1 MPTQPRARLRPVIAS
16 VILTLFFGAVAAA
29 AAVGW
34 WYARESPAH
43 QGPIVLISVDGIPTT
58 ALPAYGAQRT
68 DTPAIDMLASEA
80 VVFDRAYAHTLQMLP
95 AHASLL
101 TGQLPFEHGVRD
113 EAGFALKRDAQT
125 LAELLRNRGFT
136 TGAAVSSFLLR
147 PASGIS
153 QGFTFYDAE
162 LPATIPD
169 APPALERDGP
179 ETVEA
184 AERWVR
190 TQDDQRFFLFVQVN
204 EDDADVAVTR
214 LSNLL
219 KSRNLYDQATI
230 VLVGDRADAGD
241 ALTLDEAKL
250 RIPLLVKQ
258 PEREGAGRRIPAVV
272 QQIDLVP
279 TILDLVRAPV
289 PGELRGRSLRAVLGD
304 DEATIGEQPVY
315 SESLASWYR
324 FGGEPLFALTS
335 TQFHYVRGRDEAL
348 IPLLPSTPE
357 TSGGEA
363 AATGTLRRELDQLLD
378 SAPLH
383 PPAPIAASDEER
395 FALFGYLI
403 APRFV
408 TSAAEADRGFVSP
421 RRFDASEEAALAA
434 GHRAAALLI
443 GQKKYSAGIRALQ
456 AIAGQHPDL
465 AVVHYQIGVLL
476 VRTGRLDEGTQAL
489 RRARHLQPSSPD
501 LALALADALVRA
513 GQAEAAQETADEA
526 IALARQGE
534 AHGRAAAYE
543 MAARVALARNDTEG
557 ASRYAAEAAAVDP
570 ARPVAQFIAG
580 RLLYEQ
586 GEYEKA
592 AAAFQEAIKVLG
604 DDRPA
609 VADLRL
615 YLGESLAHLDR
626 YTEAET
632 EYREELRAFPL
643 NIQAYASLAMLYRAS
658 NRHDAVE
665 DVLNELVSA
674 TRTPEGYA
682 VAAKLWTILGD
693 RSRAEA
699 LRSAALARFREDPQ
713 PARLG
718 RGALR

>member
-1 MPTQPRARLRPVIAS
+1 
-16 VILTLFFGAVAAA
+16 
-29 AAVGW
+29 
-34 WYARESPAH
+34 
-43 QGPIVLISVDGIPTT
+43 
-58 ALPAYGAQRT
+58 
-68 DTPAIDMLASEA
+68 
-80 VVFDRAYAHTLQMLP
+80 
-95 AHASLL
+95 
-101 TGQLPFEHGVRD
+101 
-113 EAGFALKRDAQT
+113 LKRDAQT

-147 PASGIS
+147 PASGIA
-153 QGFTFYDAE
+153 QGFTFFDAE
-162 LPATIPD
+162 LPASVPD

-179 ETVEA
+179 DTVEA
-184 AERWVR
+184 AERWIR
-190 TQDDQRFFLFVQVN
+190 TQDDQRFFLFVQVD

-219 KSRNLYDQATI
+219 KSRNLYEPATI
-230 VLVGDRADAGD
+230 VFVGDRADSSDGT
-241 ALTLDEAKL
+241 TLDEAAL

-258 PEREGAGRRIPAVV
+258 PGREGAGRRVADLV
-272 QQIDLVP
+272 QQIDIVP

-289 PGELRGRSLRAVLGD
+289 PGTLRGRSLRQVLD
-304 DEATIGEQPVY
+304 DDGVRLAEQPVY

-324 FGGEPLFALTS
+324 FGGEPLFALTN
-335 TQFHYVRGRDEAL
+335 TEFHYVRGRDEAL
-348 IPLLPSTPE
+348 IPLGPGAPE
-357 TSGGEA
+357 TGGGEA
-363 AATGTLRRELDQLLD
+363 AATGTLRRELDQLLE
-378 SAPLH
+378 SVPLH
-383 PPAPIAASDEER
+383 APGPIAASDEDR
-395 FALFGYLI
+395 FALFGYLVT
-403 APRFV
+403 PRLVSTPAERRDTFIS
-408 TSAAEADRGFVSP
+408 TPAFSAAEG
-421 RRFDASEEAALAA
+421 AALANS
-434 GHRAAALLI
+434 HRAAALLI
-443 GQKKYSAGIRALQ
+443 GQKKHSAGIRALQ
-456 AIAGQHPDL
+456 AIARQHPDL

-476 VRTGRLDEGTQAL
+476 VRTGRLDEATQAL
-489 RRARHLQPSSPD
+489 RRARDLQPDAPD
-501 LALALADALVRA
+501 LALALADALMRA
-513 GQAEAAQETADEA
+513 GQVEAAQETADEA
-526 IALARQGE
+526 IALAHKGE
-534 AHGRAAAYE
+534 ASGRGAAYE
-543 MAARVALARNDTEG
+543 MAARVALARNDAES

-570 ARPVAQFIAG
+570 SRPVAQFIEG

-592 AAAFQEAIKVLG
+592 AAAFQKAITVLG
-604 DDRPA
+604 EDGPA
-609 VADLRL
+609 VPDLRL

-718 RGALR
+718 RGASR